1 LNGIDLCGNELYI
14 LSNSSSDVNREIV
27 ATPRINIDYA
37 EEYKDRLWR
46 FFLKSNEFIRGDYR
60 TNRDLKGLFLIFI
73 FKYS

>member
-37 EEYKDRLWR
+37 EEYKNKLWR
-46 FFLKSNEFIRGDYR
+46 FF
-60 TNRDLKGLFLIFI
+60 
-73 FKYS
+73 